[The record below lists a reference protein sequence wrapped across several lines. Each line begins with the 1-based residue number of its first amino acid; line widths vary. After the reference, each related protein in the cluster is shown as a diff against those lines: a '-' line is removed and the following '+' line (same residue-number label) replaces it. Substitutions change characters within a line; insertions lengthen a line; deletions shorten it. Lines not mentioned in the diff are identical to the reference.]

1 MKKKRPGEI
10 SMGAKITGL
19 GMHLPDKMLDNKYFE
34 SILDTSDEWI
44 TERTGIKY
52 RYFSSKDESASDLA
66 YPACLEAI
74 ENAKISKDEIELI
87 IVTTVTPD
95 YMFPTT
101 ACVLQ
106 DKLGLKPTAAF
117 DLLAGCTGFIY
128 GAEIARNFIETKRY
142 KTILVVSV
150 EELSKILDLQDRNTA
165 VLFGD
170 GAAAAIFQDVEGE
183 NGIISSYISAD
194 GSKHQNLIMPAG
206 GSKNPTSLE
215 TVNQRMHYIKMDG
228 KAVFRDAVSMM
239 IKATK
244 EALARANLN
253 KEDIDLFIP
262 HQANIRII
270 EAIAKYFE
278 IDKNKV
284 YITVDKYANISAAT
298 IPIALYDAQ
307 KNGVLKKGMKILLTA
322 FGAGFTFGAM
332 VLEI

>member
-1 MKKKRPGEI
+1 
-10 SMGAKITGL
+10 MGIKITGL
-19 GMHLPDKMLDNKYFE
+19 GIHLPEKMLDNHYFE
-34 SILDTSDEWI
+34 SILDTSDQWI
-44 TERTGIKY
+44 TERTGIKV
-52 RYFSSKDESASDLA
+52 RYFSSQNESASDIA

-74 ENAKISKDEIELI
+74 ENAKINKDDIDLI

-95 YMFPTT
+95 YFFPTT
-101 ACVLQ
+101 ACILQ
-106 DKLGLKPTAAF
+106 DKLKLKPTPAF

-150 EELSKILDLQDRNTA
+150 ETLSKILDIEDRNTA

-170 GAAAAIFQDVEGE
+170 GAAAAIFQEVEE
-183 NGIISSYISAD
+183 DCGIISSYISAD

-206 GSKNPTSLE
+206 GSKNPASIE
-215 TVNQRMHYIKMDG
+215 TVSQKMHYIKMDG

-239 IKATK
+239 INATK
-244 EALARANLN
+244 IALEKANLE

-278 IDKNKV
+278 IDKEKV

-298 IPIALYDAQ
+298 IPIALYDAK
-307 KNGVLKKGMKILLTA
+307 KNGKLKKGMKVLLTA

-332 VLEI
+332 IIEI

>member
-1 MKKKRPGEI
+1 MEEM
-10 SMGAKITGL
+10 MGVKITGL
-19 GMHLPDKMLDNKYFE
+19 GMHLPEKMLDNKYFE
-34 SILDTSDEWI
+34 SILDTSDQWI
-44 TERTGIKY
+44 TERTGIKI
-52 RYFSSKDESASDLA
+52 RYFSSQDEAASDLA

-74 ENAKISKDEIELI
+74 EKAKISKDDIELI
-87 IVTTVTPD
+87 IVATVTPD
-95 YMFPTT
+95 YLFPTT

-106 DKLGLKPTAAF
+106 DKLGIKPTAAF

-142 KTILVVSV
+142 KTILVVAV
-150 EELSKILDLQDRNTA
+150 EELSKILDINDRNTA

-170 GAAAAIFQDVEGE
+170 GAAAAIFQYVENE
-183 NGIISSYISAD
+183 KGILSSYISAD

-206 GSKNPTSLE
+206 GSKNPTSTE
-215 TVNQRMHYIKMDG
+215 TIKERLHYIKMDG
-228 KAVFRDAVSMM
+228 RAVFRDAVSMM

-244 EALARANLN
+244 EALERANLK

-278 IDKNKV
+278 IDKEKV

-298 IPIALYDAQ
+298 IPIALYDAE
-307 KNGVLKKGMKILLTA
+307 KNGKIKKGMKVLLTA

>member
-1 MKKKRPGEI
+1 
-10 SMGAKITGL
+10 MGIKITGL
-19 GMHLPDKMLDNKYFE
+19 GIHLPDKILDNKYFE
-34 SILDTSDEWI
+34 SILDTSDQWI
-44 TERTGIKY
+44 TERTGIKH
-52 RYFSSKDESASDLA
+52 RYFSSNEEAASDLA

-74 ENAKISKDEIELI
+74 EKAKISRDDIELI

-106 DKLGLKPTAAF
+106 DKLGLKPTPSF

-128 GAEIARNFIETKRY
+128 AAEIARNFIETKRY

-150 EELSKILDLQDRNTA
+150 EELSKILDLEDRNTA

-170 GAAAAIFQDVEGE
+170 GAAAAIFQEIEGE
-183 NGIISSYISAD
+183 SGIISSYISAD

-206 GSKNPTSLE
+206 GSRYPASIE
-215 TVNQRMHYIKMDG
+215 TINKRMHYIKMDG

-239 IKATK
+239 IKSIK
-244 EALARANLN
+244 EALQKANLK

-270 EAIAKYFE
+270 EAIAKYLE
-278 IDKNKV
+278 LDKEKV

-298 IPIALYDAQ
+298 IPIALYDAE
-307 KNGVLKKGMKILLTA
+307 KNGVIKKGMKVLLTA
-322 FGAGFTFGAM
+322 FGAGFTFGAII
-332 VLEI
+332 LQI

>member
-1 MKKKRPGEI
+1 
-10 SMGAKITGL
+10 MGVKITGL
-19 GMHLPDKMLDNKYFE
+19 GMNLPKKMLDNKYFE
-34 SILDTSDEWI
+34 SILDTSDQWI
-44 TERTGIKY
+44 TERTGIKV
-52 RYFSSKDESASDLA
+52 RYFSSEDEAASDLA

-74 ENAKISKDEIELI
+74 EKANIDKNSIELI

-95 YMFPTT
+95 YFFPTT

-106 DKLGLKPTAAF
+106 NKLGIKPTAAF

-170 GAAAAIFQDVEGE
+170 GAAAAIFQEVEGK
-183 NGIISSYISAD
+183 NGIIASYISAD

-206 GSKNPTSLE
+206 GSKNPASVE
-215 TVNQRMHYIKMDG
+215 TVNNRLHYIKMDG
-228 KAVFRDAVSMM
+228 RAVFRDAVSMM
-239 IKATK
+239 ISATK
-244 EALARANLN
+244 ETLKRANLT

-262 HQANIRII
+262 HQANMRII

-278 IDKNKV
+278 ISMDKV
-284 YITVDKYANISAAT
+284 YVTVNKYANISAAT

-307 KNGVLKKGMKILLTA
+307 KNGVLKKGMKVLLTA

-332 VLEI
+332 IIEI

>member
-1 MKKKRPGEI
+1 
-10 SMGAKITGL
+10 MGVKITGL
-19 GMHLPDKMLDNKYFE
+19 GMHLPEKMLDNHYFE
-34 SILDTSDEWI
+34 SVLDTSDQWI
-44 TERTGIKY
+44 TERTGIKV
-52 RYFSSKDESASDLA
+52 RYFSSKDEAASDLA

-74 ENAKISKDEIELI
+74 EKANIDKNQIDLI

-95 YMFPTT
+95 YFFPTT
-101 ACVLQ
+101 SCILQ
-106 DKLGLKPTAAF
+106 DKLGLKPTPAF

-128 GAEIARNFIETKRY
+128 GAEIARNFIETGRY

-170 GAAAAIFQDVEGE
+170 GAAAAIFQHVEGE

-206 GSKNPTSLE
+206 GSKNPATSE
-215 TVNQRMHYIKMDG
+215 TINERLHYIKMDG

-244 EALARANLN
+244 AALEKANLN
-253 KEDIDLFIP
+253 KEDIDLYIP

-270 EAIAKYFE
+270 ETIAKYFE
-278 IDKNKV
+278 ISKDKV

-298 IPIALYDAQ
+298 IPIALYDAE
-307 KNGVLKKGMKILLTA
+307 KNGRLKKGMKVLLTA
-322 FGAGFTFGAM
+322 FGAGFTFGAIII
-332 VLEI
+332 EI

>member
-1 MKKKRPGEI
+1 
-10 SMGAKITGL
+10 MGVKITGL
-19 GMHLPDKMLDNKYFE
+19 GMNLPKKMLDNKYFE
-34 SILDTSDEWI
+34 SILDTSDQWI
-44 TERTGIKY
+44 TERTGIKV
-52 RYFSSKDESASDLA
+52 RYFSSEEEAASDLA

-74 ENAKISKDEIELI
+74 EKANIDKNSIELI

-95 YMFPTT
+95 YFFPTT

-106 DKLGLKPTAAF
+106 DKLGIKPTAAF

-142 KTILVVSV
+142 KTVMVVSV

-170 GAAAAIFQDVEGE
+170 GAAAAIFQEVEGE
-183 NGIISSYISAD
+183 KGIISSYISAD

-206 GSKNPTSLE
+206 GSKNPATIE
-215 TVNQRMHYIKMDG
+215 TINNRMHYIKMDG
-228 KAVFRDAVSMM
+228 RAVFRDAVSMM
-239 IKATK
+239 ISATK
-244 EALARANLN
+244 EALKRANLT

-262 HQANIRII
+262 HQANMRII

-278 IDKNKV
+278 ISMDKV
-284 YITVDKYANISAAT
+284 YVTVNKYANISAAT

-307 KNGVLKKGMKILLTA
+307 KNGVLKKGMKVLLTA

-332 VLEI
+332 IIEI